1 MRTVINRFRDK
12 ENLKNLFI
20 FLLGLV
26 ILAFNYNVFVYPNK
40 FNVGGMTGVAT
51 ILNYLCGLEPA
62 YFIFGSSIFLVI
74 LSYFTLDKNITYNS
88 VIGAIMYPLL
98 LEFLKPFCAFISPYF
113 VFSNIIITLII
124 AGALL
129 GLGSGLVYKSGY
141 TTGGSDIIMK
151 ILNKYQHLTDG
162 NANLL
167 MNTIIVLLGAIVFGV
182 SSVIYSIIILI
193 ISTNIVDKILIGISS
208 SKMFL
213 VSSKKYKQIEDYVID
228 TMHTGVTILDA
239 TGGFLFQKRKILM
252 VVVPTRMYNVFK
264 EEILLLDKDAFIVV
278 SDCYEVTGGQ
288 KKKNS
293 LEQTE

>member
-1 MRTVINRFRDK
+1 MRTVINRCKDK

-113 VFSNIIITLII
+113 VFSNTIITLII

-239 TGGFLFQKRKILM
+239 TRGFLFQKRKILM

-288 KKKNS
+288 KKRNS
-293 LEQTE
+293 LLD

>member
-1 MRTVINRFRDK
+1 MRTVINRFKDK

-74 LSYFTLDKNITYNS
+74 LSYFTLDKDITYNS

-113 VFSNIIITLII
+113 VFSNTIITLII

-151 ILNKYQHLTDG
+151 ILNKYQHLTEG

-239 TGGFLFQKRKILM
+239 TGGFLFQKRKIPM

-293 LEQTE
+293 LLD

>member
-1 MRTVINRFRDK
+1 MRTVINRFRGK

-26 ILAFNYNVFVYPNK
+26 ILAFNYNVFVYPNQ

-74 LSYFTLDKNITYNS
+74 LSYFTLDKDITYNS
-88 VIGAIMYPLL
+88 VIGAIMYPML
-98 LEFLKPFCAFISPYF
+98 LEFLKPLCAFFSPYF
-113 VFSNIIITLII
+113 VFSNTVITLII
-124 AGALL
+124 AGSLL

-151 ILNKYQHLTDG
+151 ILNKYQHLTEG
-162 NANLL
+162 NASLL
-167 MNTIIVLLGAIVFGV
+167 MNTVIILLGAFVFGV
-182 SSVIYSIIILI
+182 SSVIYSIIIII
-193 ISTNIVDKILIGISS
+193 ISTSLVDKILIGISS

-293 LEQTE
+293 LLD

>member
-293 LEQTE
+293 LLD

>member
-252 VVVPTRMYNVFK
+252 VVVPTMMYNVFK

-293 LEQTE
+293 LLD

>member
-1 MRTVINRFRDK
+1 MRTVINRFKDK

-293 LEQTE
+293 LLD

>member
-1 MRTVINRFRDK
+1 MRTVINRFKDK

-74 LSYFTLDKNITYNS
+74 LSYFTLDKDITYNS

-98 LEFLKPFCAFISPYF
+98 LEFLKPFCVFISPYF
-113 VFSNIIITLII
+113 VFSNTVITLII

-151 ILNKYQHLTDG
+151 ILNKYQHLTEG

-252 VVVPTRMYNVFK
+252 VVVPTRMYNIFK

-293 LEQTE
+293 LLD

>member
-1 MRTVINRFRDK
+1 MRTVINRFKDK
-12 ENLKNLFI
+12 ENLNNLFI

-74 LSYFTLDKNITYNS
+74 LSYFTLDKDITYNS

-113 VFSNIIITLII
+113 VFSNTIITLII

-167 MNTIIVLLGAIVFGV
+167 MNTIIVLLGAIVFGA

-293 LEQTE
+293 LLD

>member
-113 VFSNIIITLII
+113 VFSNTIITLII

-151 ILNKYQHLTDG
+151 ILN
-162 NANLL
+162 N
-167 MNTIIVLLGAIVFGV
+167 
-182 SSVIYSIIILI
+182 
-193 ISTNIVDKILIGISS
+193 
-208 SKMFL
+208 
-213 VSSKKYKQIEDYVID
+213 
-228 TMHTGVTILDA
+228 
-239 TGGFLFQKRKILM
+239 RW
-252 VVVPTRMYNVFK
+252 
-264 EEILLLDKDAFIVV
+264 
-278 SDCYEVTGGQ
+278 
-288 KKKNS
+288 
-293 LEQTE
+293 

>member
-1 MRTVINRFRDK
+1 MRTVINRFKDK

-74 LSYFTLDKNITYNS
+74 LSYFTLDKDITYNS

-113 VFSNIIITLII
+113 VFSNTVITLII

-151 ILNKYQHLTDG
+151 ILNKYQHLTEG

-239 TGGFLFQKRKILM
+239 TGGFLFQKRKIPM

-293 LEQTE
+293 LLD

>member
-113 VFSNIIITLII
+113 AFSNTIITLII

-151 ILNKYQHLTDG
+151 ILNKYQHLTEG

-252 VVVPTRMYNVFK
+252 VVVPTRMYNIFK

-288 KKKNS
+288 KKRNS
-293 LEQTE
+293 LLD

>member
-1 MRTVINRFRDK
+1 MRTVINRFKDK

-74 LSYFTLDKNITYNS
+74 LSYFTLDKDITYNS

-98 LEFLKPFCAFISPYF
+98 LEFLKPFCALISPYF
-113 VFSNIIITLII
+113 VFSNTVITLII

-151 ILNKYQHLTDG
+151 ILNKYQHLTEG

-213 VSSKKYKQIEDYVID
+213 VSSKKYKQIENYVID

-293 LEQTE
+293 LLD

>member
-1 MRTVINRFRDK
+1 M
-12 ENLKNLFI
+12 
-20 FLLGLV
+20 
-26 ILAFNYNVFVYPNK
+26 YPNK
-40 FNVGGMTGVAT
+40 FNIGGMTGVAT

-74 LSYFTLDKNITYNS
+74 LSYFTLDKDITYNS

-113 VFSNIIITLII
+113 VFSNTIITLII

-293 LEQTE
+293 LLD

>member
-1 MRTVINRFRDK
+1 MRTVINRFKDK

-74 LSYFTLDKNITYNS
+74 LSYFTLDKDITYNS

-113 VFSNIIITLII
+113 VFSNTIITLII

-213 VSSKKYKQIEDYVID
+213 VSSKKYKQIENYVID

-252 VVVPTRMYNVFK
+252 VVVPMRMYNVFK
-264 EEILLLDKDAFIVV
+264 EDILLLDKDAFIVV

-288 KKKNS
+288 KKRNS
-293 LEQTE
+293 LLD

>member
-51 ILNYLCGLEPA
+51 ILNYLCDLEPA

-74 LSYFTLDKNITYNS
+74 LSYFTLDKDITYNS

-113 VFSNIIITLII
+113 VFSNTIITLII

-182 SSVIYSIIILI
+182 YSVIYSIIILI

-213 VSSKKYKQIEDYVID
+213 VSSKKYKQIENYVID

-264 EEILLLDKDAFIVV
+264 EEILFLDKDAFIVV

-293 LEQTE
+293 LLD

>member
-1 MRTVINRFRDK
+1 MRTVINRFKDK

-113 VFSNIIITLII
+113 VFSNTIITLII

-239 TGGFLFQKRKILM
+239 TGGILFQKRKILM

-293 LEQTE
+293 LFD

>member
-74 LSYFTLDKNITYNS
+74 LSYFTLDKDITYNS

-151 ILNKYQHLTDG
+151 ILNKYQHLTEG

-213 VSSKKYKQIEDYVID
+213 VSSKKYKQIENYVID

-293 LEQTE
+293 LLD

>member
-1 MRTVINRFRDK
+1 MRTVINRFKDK
-12 ENLKNLFI
+12 ENLNNLFI

-74 LSYFTLDKNITYNS
+74 LSYFTLDKDITYNS

-113 VFSNIIITLII
+113 VFSNTIITLII

-151 ILNKYQHLTDG
+151 ILNKYQHLTEG

-167 MNTIIVLLGAIVFGV
+167 MNTIIVLLGAIAFGV

-293 LEQTE
+293 LLD

>member
-1 MRTVINRFRDK
+1 MRTVINRFKDK

-20 FLLGLV
+20 FLLGLL

-74 LSYFTLDKNITYNS
+74 LSYVTLDKNITYNS

-113 VFSNIIITLII
+113 VFSNTIITLII

-288 KKKNS
+288 KKRNS
-293 LEQTE
+293 LLD